1 MERKKIITYGGGGA
15 GHVFVVVILISL
27 HIIVV
32 LITQLGTRA
41 GSTTFTLE
49 PILPQ

>member
-15 GHVFVVVILISL
+15 GRVLVVVILISL

-32 LITQLGTRA
+32 LITQLGTRV